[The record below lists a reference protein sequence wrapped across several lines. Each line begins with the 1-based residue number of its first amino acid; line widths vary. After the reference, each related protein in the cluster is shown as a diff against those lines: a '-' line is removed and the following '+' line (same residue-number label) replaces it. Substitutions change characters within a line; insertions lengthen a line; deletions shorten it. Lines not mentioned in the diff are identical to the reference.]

1 MNNFD
6 SSTRMLS
13 STQAAALLGVHVAS
27 IKRWAD
33 QGRLRCVRTPGGHRR
48 FVRAEVVALGG
59 SVDSGPQNFR
69 QHLLKALIAG
79 KQMTAEAILLE
90 QWGEEGRWECVGD
103 SIGIMLAE
111 MGEAWSAGRLNIS
124 EEHVASETLLRSL
137 GRIQMMLPGR
147 ASSRVC
153 ALATAPGDEHTLGL
167 AVTEL
172 VLAEHG
178 WQTLWLG
185 RFSPV
190 ETLCE
195 VAVRSDVQML
205 AISASGFSSLPS
217 NLGNLVMRLGPVA
230 LAANTKL
237 ALGGSGAWP
246 ENVFGVTRVRKHADF
261 GAFLRGL
268 AAKDAT
274 P

>member
-6 SSTRMLS
+6 SSAPMVS

-59 SVDSGPQNFR
+59 SVDSGPQEFR
-69 QHLLKALIAG
+69 QRLLTALIAG
-79 KQMTAEAILLE
+79 KQMSAEAVLLE
-90 QWGEEGRWECVGD
+90 QWGEVGRWEMVGD
-103 SIGIMLAE
+103 SVGIMLAE
-111 MGEAWSAGRLNIS
+111 MGEAWSAGRLNIT

-137 GRIQMMLPGR
+137 GRIQMMMPGR
-147 ASSRVC
+147 DSTKVC

-167 AVTEL
+167 AMTEL

-185 RFSPV
+185 RFSPL

-195 VAVRSDVQML
+195 VAARDDVKMV

-217 NLGNLVMRLGPVA
+217 HLGDLVMRLGPIA
-230 LAANTKL
+230 LASNTHL
-237 ALGGSGAWP
+237 VLGGSGAWP
-246 ENVFGVTRVRKHADF
+246 ENVFGVKRVKEHADF
-261 GAFLRGL
+261 GELLRGL
-268 AAKDAT
+268 T
-274 P
+274 PKGASS